1 MRQRLLAARA
11 MVREL
16 GARWQAQSEEARG
29 RGAEEAAAGRPEVGE
44 GGEDERLVVR
54 RVERQELVQH
64 RVQVLPR
71 IPLSVIIASWK
82 FSYGARP
89 SSSSSPALLP
99 CPALLLLLLLLRR
112 RRRRCRLARSTS

>member
-1 MRQRLLAARA
+1 MI
-11 MVREL
+11 
-16 GARWQAQSEEARG
+16 
-29 RGAEEAAAGRPEVGE
+29 EAAATGHLEVGE

-89 SSSSSPALLP
+89 SSSSSPGVAALLP

-112 RRRRCRLARSTS
+112 RCRLARSMS